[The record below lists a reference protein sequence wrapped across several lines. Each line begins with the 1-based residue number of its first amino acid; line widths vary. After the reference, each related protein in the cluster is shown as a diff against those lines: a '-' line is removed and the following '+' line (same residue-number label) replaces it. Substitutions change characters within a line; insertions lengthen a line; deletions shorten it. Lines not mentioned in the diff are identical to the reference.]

1 VSARR
6 AAPRFRAP
14 KFKFNPK
21 AAILALALVGLVFF
35 LLKDFVIEKGDRLPH
50 DLSRYPVPSPRVAVA
65 TSVPVFEVPKPL
77 PAPPPAQKPAPKP
90 VALPEAKA
98 PIILKVKPVG
108 PKEIEKEEPPRIEVK
123 KAEPAKKI
131 EVKKEVPKKEPAKKE
146 VPKKEPAKKAEV
158 KKEPKPLFKPS
169 KALETIKKLVAPKKA
184 VKPAE
189 KPKAIQAPKPRP
201 AAPKPEPAKPAVVRP
216 AEPPPPPA
224 KPAAGKIAIILDDWG
239 NNYYALKYLYEID
252 RPITLAVIPDLPHSR
267 RIAEEAHARRFGIM
281 LHMPMEPESASQ
293 PLEPQTI
300 RTSTSDWLIRKYL
313 QEALADIPHVEGVN
327 NHMGSKATSD
337 LRVMREVLGY
347 LKQRGLFFVDSN
359 TSSKTVAPRVARELG
374 IRFAKRQ
381 VFLDNEL
388 NTLAIKRQLIEA
400 KERALKYGEV
410 VVIGHDKKTTLEAIR
425 DMVPEIEKDGVR
437 FVLAK
442 DLVRRQ

>member
-1 VSARR
+1 V
-6 AAPRFRAP
+6 
-14 KFKFNPK
+14 
-21 AAILALALVGLVFF
+21 LALALGGLVFF

-50 DLSRYPVPSPRVAVA
+50 DLSRYPVPSPRAVAA
-65 TSVPVFEVPKPL
+65 TSVPVFEAPK
-77 PAPPPAQKPAPKP
+77 PAPPPPAPRPAPKP
-90 VALPEAKA
+90 IVLPEAKE
-98 PIILKVKPVG
+98 PILIKAKPVE
-108 PKEIEKEEPPRIEVK
+108 PKAPEKQEPTRIEVK
-123 KAEPAKKI
+123 KAEPVKKETPVKEPVKKT
-131 EVKKEVPKKEPAKKE
+131 EVKKELPKKEP
-146 VPKKEPAKKAEV
+146 PKKEPVKKAEV

-189 KPKAIQAPKPRP
+189 KPKAIQVPKPRP
-201 AAPKPEPAKPAVVRP
+201 AAPKPEPARPAVVRP

-281 LHMPMEPESASQ
+281 LHMPMEPESVSQ

-313 QEALADIPHVEGVN
+313 QEALADIPHAEGVN

-374 IRFAKRQ
+374 IRFAKRH

-388 NTLAIKRQLIEA
+388 NTLAIKRQLVEA

-425 DMVPEIEKDGVR
+425 DMVPELEKDGVR